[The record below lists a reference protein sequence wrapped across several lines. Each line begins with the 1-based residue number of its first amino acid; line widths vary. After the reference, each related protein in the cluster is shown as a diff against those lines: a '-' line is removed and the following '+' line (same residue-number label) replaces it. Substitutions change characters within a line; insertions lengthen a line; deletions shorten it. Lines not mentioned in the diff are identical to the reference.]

1 MEYLKK
7 TLKNLGLLII
17 IGIVLL
23 LIFPTQMSEAFN
35 TLGGLFGPIL
45 ILVLIATALPNKK
58 SK

>member
-23 LIFPTQMSEAFN
+23 IIFPTQMSDAFN
-35 TLGGLFGPIL
+35 TLGALFGPIL
-45 ILVLIATALPNKK
+45 ILVLIAAALPNKK

>member
-1 MEYLKK
+1 MEYWKK

-17 IGIVLL
+17 IGVVLL

-35 TLGGLFGPIL
+35 LLGALFGPIIIL
-45 ILVLIATALPNKK
+45 ILIAAALPNKK

>member
-7 TLKNLGLLII
+7 TFKNLGLLII
-17 IGIVLL
+17 IGVVLL

-35 TLGGLFGPIL
+35 LLGALFGPIIIL
-45 ILVLIATALPNKK
+45 ILIAAALPNKK